1 VFAPALA
8 REKAVRGIVVFGTL
22 ATRPP
27 AYPGRSERFFTE
39 FDAVDVRRRGR
50 QSIQVS
56 SCSMGQV
63 TSALSDAVL
72 DFLQTLG

>member
-39 FDAVDVRRRGR
+39 FDAVDVPAGGR
-50 QSIQVS
+50 QSIHVS
-56 SCSMGQV
+56 SCGMGRRPRH
-63 TSALSDAVL
+63 
-72 DFLQTLG
+72 